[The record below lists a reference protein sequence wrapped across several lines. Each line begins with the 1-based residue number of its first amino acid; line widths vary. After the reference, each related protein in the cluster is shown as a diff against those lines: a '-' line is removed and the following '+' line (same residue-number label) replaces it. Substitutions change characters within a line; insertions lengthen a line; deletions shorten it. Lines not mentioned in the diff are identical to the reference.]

1 MQMPMRAA
9 ALSLALVLGT
19 GAAPAAFAQ
28 AAPGPGAADAVFRAT
43 TLGLGAY
50 GETRLA
56 PDIATISLG
65 VMTEARTAQA
75 AMQANAA
82 RMGEVLAALKRGGIA
97 AKDIQTSQ
105 LSIEPQYAYEQNQ
118 PPRLTGY
125 RASNQVTVTVRD
137 LTRLG
142 TAVDATV
149 SAGANQVGGISFGL
163 ADPTAA
169 ENAAR
174 ELAVKALTA
183 KADLYARATGHRVLR
198 LVSLSEGAAFTP
210 PQPVP
215 MVAMASARFKEA
227 DTQVSPGEIKVRVD
241 VSGVYELAR

>member
-9 ALSLALVLGT
+9 ILSLALVLGA
-19 GAAPAAFAQ
+19 GAAPAAFAEVV
-28 AAPGPGAADAVFRAT
+28 AAPGAADAVFRAT
-43 TLGLGAY
+43 TLNLGAY

-82 RMGEVLAALKRGGIA
+82 KMSEVLAALKRGGIA
-97 AKDIQTSQ
+97 AKDIQTAQ
-105 LSIEPQYAYEQNQ
+105 LSVEPQYAYEQNQ
-118 PPRLTGY
+118 PPKLTGY

-137 LTRLG
+137 LAKLG
-142 TAVDATV
+142 AAVDATV

-163 ADPTAA
+163 SDPTAA

-174 ELAVKALTA
+174 EAAVKSLAA
-183 KADLYARATGHRVLR
+183 KVDLYARATGYKPVR
-198 LVSLSEGAAFTP
+198 LVSLSETGAYSPSP
-210 PQPVP
+210 PMP
-215 MVAMASARFKEA
+215 MVAMARFEKA
-227 DTQVSPGEIKVRVD
+227 DSTPVAAGEIKVRID